1 MDVIIGSLFGAW
13 FLTLFDFD
21 KMVIEVLQPHVSV
34 MLTSSHYYMLAVVVG
49 ILLTLLK
56 R

>member
-13 FLTLFDFD
+13 LLTLFGFD
-21 KMVIEVLQPHVSV
+21 EMVIEVLQPHASV
-34 MLTSSHYYMLAVVVG
+34 MLTSSHYYMLAVTVG
-49 ILLTLLK
+49 ILLSLLK